1 MATEQQNIVDI
12 IIKRIT
18 IDLKSINWES
28 ISIRCVAKHSYL
40 VIIYSVNKYCCYN
53 QNMSQFYPN

>member
-1 MATEQQNIVDI
+1 MATEQQNIVGV

-28 ISIRCVAKHSYL
+28 IRCVAKHS
-40 VIIYSVNKYCCYN
+40 
-53 QNMSQFYPN
+53 